1 MYAPWSQA
9 KPWSMIFTR
18 ASHAYKIVDAVS
30 NPLSAALR
38 SRSRMSMLA
47 IDIVL
52 AKITVNTSN
61 SK

>member
-1 MYAPWSQA
+1 
-9 KPWSMIFTR
+9 MIFTR

>member
-1 MYAPWSQA
+1 MMQRQA
-9 KPWSMIFTR
+9 VGGGTNSIGKLVGDL
-18 ASHAYKIVDAVS
+18 VDAVS

-38 SRSRMSMLA
+38 SRSRISMLA